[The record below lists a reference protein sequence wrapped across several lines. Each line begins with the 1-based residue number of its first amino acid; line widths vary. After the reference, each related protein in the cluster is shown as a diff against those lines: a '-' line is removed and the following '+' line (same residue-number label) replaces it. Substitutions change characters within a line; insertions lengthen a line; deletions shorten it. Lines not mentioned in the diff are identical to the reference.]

1 MANEQGISEG
11 EPGGSALD
19 LAPDAEPEPLDARAC
34 YEALKTHDPRFDG
47 VFFVGVSSTKIY
59 CRPICHARL
68 PKFENCTFFR
78 TAAEAESAGYRP
90 CLQCRPEAAPG
101 RSTSDAVSSLAARA
115 ARIIES
121 ECATIGNLDD
131 VAARLG
137 YTSRHLRRA
146 FESAYQVTPHQYLQT
161 CRLLLAKNLIS
172 ETTVPVS
179 EVALACGFKSVRR
192 FNDAFKQQYRLQPTD
207 LRKRAHDSSGEGK
220 TSIAVQL
227 GYRPPYAWREQLEFL
242 SLRAIPGVESV
253 QVPQRERDG
262 AYVRAVRV
270 RRRDGT
276 FAEGA
281 IRVIRHPKKDALVL
295 EAQDSLAPVLPLVI
309 ARVKDL
315 FDLRCDVDAVFDR
328 LAPMSSIDAS
338 LPIRGLRV
346 PGCFDPFEMSVRA
359 VLGQQIT
366 VKAASTLAGR
376 IAHELGHPVGSS
388 FPEVTCVFPTAEE
401 IEAHGARLG
410 DELGRLGVI
419 RTRQRTIAALAH
431 AFASGDVDCGYG
443 CDPLRQIENLRAL
456 PGIGDWTAQYIA
468 MRALRYA
475 DAFPATDL
483 GVKKALAPRSERE
496 VRELARTWSP
506 WRAYAT
512 LSLWNLEAAQA
523 TPARKRA
530 HGGKANAA
538 AAPVEEAEVRRSAD
552 EQGALAYRTAHR
564 KENTTMTGT
573 TSQAQT
579 ERKPHE
585 RHAGHD
591 AATEKGTSRAKRE
604 RYAVEYESPLGKL
617 TLAATPQGVSGL
629 WIEGQKYF
637 GGTKNALLA
646 GATFVD
652 RTDLPKS
659 DAKVDDGRAAAL
671 SALSQAMTWLDRYF
685 AGEKP
690 QPNDLP
696 LAPEGSAFRQ
706 AVWRQL
712 CLIPYGAT
720 TTYGAIARTLAEES
734 GKEHVSAQ
742 AVGGAVGHN
751 PISIIIPC
759 HRVVGASGS
768 LTGYAGGVDR
778 KLALLKHEGAPL
790 DGLFVPTKGTAL

>member
-1 MANEQGISEG
+1 MANEQAIPVQEQN
-11 EPGGSALD
+11 
-19 LAPDAEPEPLDARAC
+19 DAGLGTQSDGAPEPLDARAC

-101 RSTSDAVSSLAARA
+101 LSTSDAVASLAGRA
-115 ARIIES
+115 ARMIES

-131 VAARLG
+131 VAGRLG

-161 CRLLLAKNLIS
+161 CRLLLAKNLLT

-192 FNDAFKQQYRLQPTD
+192 FDDAFKQQYRLQPSD
-207 LRKRAHDSSGEGK
+207 LRKRARDAHDESASS
-220 TSIAVQL
+220 IVVQL

-242 SLRAIPGVESV
+242 RMRAIPGVESV
-253 QVPQRERDG
+253 QVPMGERDG
-262 AYVRAVRV
+262 AYVRAVRLPKH
-270 RRRDGT
+270 DGAY
-276 FAEGA
+276 AEGA
-281 IRVIRHPKKDALVL
+281 IRVTRHPKKDALIL
-295 EAQDSLAPVLPLVI
+295 QAQDSLAPVLPLVI

-315 FDLRCDVDAVFDR
+315 FDLRCDVDAVFEH
-328 LAPMSSIDAS
+328 LASMASIDAR
-338 LPIRGLRV
+338 LPIKGLRV
-346 PGCFDPFEMSVRA
+346 PGCFDPFEMAVRA

-376 IAHELGHPVGSS
+376 IARELGHPVASA
-388 FPEVTCVFPTAEE
+388 FAEVICVFPTAED
-401 IEAHGARLG
+401 IEARGARLG
-410 DELGRLGVI
+410 DELGQLGVI

-431 AFASGDVDCGYG
+431 AFARGDVDCGYG
-443 CDPLRQIENLRAL
+443 CDPLSQIEKLRAL

-483 GVKKALAPRSERE
+483 GVKKALAPRGERE
-496 VRELARTWSP
+496 IRELSRAWSP

-512 LSLWNLEAAQA
+512 LNMWNLEAAQTQSA
-523 TPARKRA
+523 NGRVRGRRK
-530 HGGKANAA
+530 G
-538 AAPVEEAEVRRSAD
+538 
-552 EQGALAYRTAHR
+552 
-564 KENTTMTGT
+564 
-573 TSQAQT
+573 
-579 ERKPHE
+579 
-585 RHAGHD
+585 D
-591 AATEKGTSRAKRE
+591 AAMADRTSSASTE
-604 RYAVEYESPLGKL
+604 RYATKYDSPLGTL
-617 TLAATPQGVSGL
+617 TVAATPQGVSGL

-646 GATFVD
+646 GAIFVD
-652 RTDLPKS
+652 RKDLPTLNGS
-659 DAKVDDGRAAAL
+659 APAANEGVAPQGTPAAGRASAL
-671 SALSQAMTWLDRYF
+671 MALSQAMDWLDRYF

-690 QPNDLP
+690 QPHDVP

-706 AVWRQL
+706 SVWRQL

-720 TTYGAIARTLAEES
+720 TTYGAIAHTLAEES
-734 GKEHVSAQ
+734 GKAHVSAQ

-751 PISIIIPC
+751 PVSIIIPC